1 MQQARRTYDLV
12 TIDLSLKTPPWDI
25 LLYNE
30 RCTYEYSNDR
40 KVDLYCTFPRTNYT
54 TLYSIKM
61 YKYTT
66 LLYSIDMTNNNGTGC
81 LSTSTARQMN
91 STIRLN
97 QDHVV
102 ITIPHPTDTT
112 MGNYSCQFNY
122 LDITHNSQLIYS
134 TLMPVCNKKSWD
146 RLRYGLGQ
154 CYRSDIIGDYKQD
167 HYQDNYTYY
176 ESCVYSTNGSAQ
188 VTLVTAVLSACLL
201 MLALT

>member
-1 MQQARRTYDLV
+1 MD
-12 TIDLSLKTPPWDI
+12 
-25 LLYNE
+25 
-30 RCTYEYSNDR
+30 
-40 KVDLYCTFPRTNYT
+40 
-54 TLYSIKM
+54 
-61 YKYTT
+61 
-66 LLYSIDMTNNNGTGC
+66 
-81 LSTSTARQMN
+81 

-122 LDITHNSQLIYS
+122 LDITHNYQLIYN
-134 TLMPVCNKKSWD
+134 TLMPICNKKSCD

-154 CYRSDIIGDYKQD
+154 CYRSDIISDYRQD

-176 ESCVYSTNGSAQ
+176 EQCVYSIHTMNGSAQ
-188 VTLVTAVLSACLL
+188 VSLVTAMLSACLF